1 MTSFGFVFDSLII
14 YYRMNETQPMRDY
27 LEHKYGEE
35 SKHTLESALI
45 AVNQLQHRLGTMETE
60 AKLMRAAIND
70 IGQHLCNTNGL
81 KLRWEGIK
89 GLDGDA

>member
-1 MTSFGFVFDSLII
+1 
-14 YYRMNETQPMRDY
+14 MNETQPMRAY

-35 SKHTLESALI
+35 SKHTLESVLI

-70 IGQHLCNTNGL
+70 IGQHLYNTNGL
-81 KLRWEGIK
+81 KLRWEVIK